1 LSFSFARSLAGR
13 ILNEVVEIARTMTKI
28 KTMVKGEDGKTNLWR
43 TVDVGVAVFLAAGLI
58 LVIF

>member
-1 LSFSFARSLAGR
+1 
-13 ILNEVVEIARTMTKI
+13 MTKI
-28 KTMVKGEDGKTNLWR
+28 KTMVKGEDGETNLWR